1 LTFTSCPDNLSG
13 LGLFHN
19 FLPARAKD
27 SSPDLT
33 VTKATMLSFSFGTY
47 VFLEVEAAAGR
58 YVEAEV
64 QEKFLVE

>member
-1 LTFTSCPDNLSG
+1 
-13 LGLFHN
+13 
-19 FLPARAKD
+19 LPARAKD